1 MPCPNDARQRCVTVS
16 FRVSPEQAQHLDV
29 LVAASGMTKQDYIM
43 AKLADETVVVQ
54 PSTKVYKA
62 LKNVMH
68 DIYLELTRIHTG
80 CALDKR
86 TAAMVGRYGAIL
98 QLDFTSKQVKAQ
110 DNTPLVDDLPSA
122 RLR

>member
-86 TAAMVGRYGAIL
+86 TAAMVALLAREFIGFGGGSTAFNIETEAVKINEMGR
-98 QLDFTSKQVKAQ
+98 D
-110 DNTPLVDDLPSA
+110 
-122 RLR
+122 